1 MLTVADRD
9 VVKTESKQVFK
20 KKKAMHTQLY
30 QWDLLKMPQPHL
42 SKEDKQGMG
51 QAAPCVY
58 TDRYQVL
65 PNRKTVNYSFR
76 HTEQGLS

>member
-1 MLTVADRD
+1 
-9 VVKTESKQVFK
+9 
-20 KKKAMHTQLY
+20 MHTQLY
-30 QWDLLKMPQPHL
+30 QWDLLKMPRPHL

-51 QAAPCVY
+51 QAVPCVY
-58 TDRYQVL
+58 TDRDQVL